1 VQQDIGPISLHSV
14 YVETSVKLDDLPTYM
29 RKTVK
34 DTISAQDLSD
44 ARAIIKRL
52 ADAGK

>member
-14 YVETSVKLDDLPTYM
+14 YAETSVKLTDLPTYM
-29 RKTVK
+29 RKTVT
-34 DTISAQDLSD
+34 DTISAQNLSD
-44 ARAIIKRL
+44 AKAIIERL